1 MNWSEFYRFL
11 QEVLQWDA
19 GRLAALVTGVALTV
33 ALIWLLWSWLPFS
46 SKRLRGVVDELLP
59 RLQKDREEALK
70 LQQQLQTDMHARQ
83 MESKELQDKVIAL
96 SANCEEL
103 KEEAAALERNKQ
115 EVEAQ
120 VEPLRVEMAQAREEI
135 ASLESQVGDLSRQ
148 VQAVVNSDGR
158 IWEKSLTESVPQ
170 PRFPGRPQTPI
181 ISVVNLKGGVG
192 KTTITANLGASL
204 WNKGDR
210 VLLVDLDYQ
219 ASLTALCL
227 PGERIEH
234 LRRGGRLVSSLFR
247 AHHRDPDE
255 LWNLAE
261 RIDSSADGFIV
272 AADENLQD
280 AEMQVMGRWFLEPD
294 GPDPRFLLRQILH
307 APQVQDSF
315 ELIVLDCPPRLTT
328 ACVNALC
335 CSDFVLIPM
344 LLDKT
349 SADSVPRLLKWLRQF
364 QKICLDLELLG
375 ILANRA
381 TLRNNALIKAQQ
393 VVWAELPGQCQ
404 DVWGGK
410 VYHFETVIRQD
421 NAFAEVARSRQFA
434 ATHPKLQSTFVDL
447 AAEMQ
452 RRISIHECR
461 RTAAVS

>member
-1 MNWSEFYRFL
+1 
-11 QEVLQWDA
+11 
-19 GRLAALVTGVALTV
+19 
-33 ALIWLLWSWLPFS
+33 
-46 SKRLRGVVDELLP
+46 
-59 RLQKDREEALK
+59 
-70 LQQQLQTDMHARQ
+70 
-83 MESKELQDKVIAL
+83 
-96 SANCEEL
+96 
-103 KEEAAALERNKQ
+103 
-115 EVEAQ
+115 
-120 VEPLRVEMAQAREEI
+120 
-135 ASLESQVGDLSRQ
+135 
-148 VQAVVNSDGR
+148 
-158 IWEKSLTESVPQ
+158 
-170 PRFPGRPQTPI
+170 
-181 ISVVNLKGGVG
+181 
-192 KTTITANLGASL
+192 
-204 WNKGDR
+204 
-210 VLLVDLDYQ
+210 
-219 ASLTALCL
+219 
-227 PGERIEH
+227 
-234 LRRGGRLVSSLFR
+234 
-247 AHHRDPDE
+247 
-255 LWNLAE
+255 
-261 RIDSSADGFIV
+261 
-272 AADENLQD
+272 
-280 AEMQVMGRWFLEPD
+280 MQVMGRWFLEPD

-364 QKICLDLELLG
+364 QKIC
-375 ILANRA
+375 
-381 TLRNNALIKAQQ
+381 
-393 VVWAELPGQCQ
+393 Q